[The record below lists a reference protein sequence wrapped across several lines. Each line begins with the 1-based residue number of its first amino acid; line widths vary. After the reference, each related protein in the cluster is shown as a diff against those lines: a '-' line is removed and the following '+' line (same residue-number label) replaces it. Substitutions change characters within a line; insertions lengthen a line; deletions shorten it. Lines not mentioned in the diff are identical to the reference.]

1 VAMEE
6 TLRALEKPLLYISR
20 NNWANITIVVGLQKA
35 LTRTLDNLESLTPP
49 ALAPTVAHIRAQL
62 EDYDALGPSEKRR
75 RLEAILSDIETL
87 RNPPPPPSEVREMFS
102 ALDTPIQFIKGV
114 GPKMAEKLARLNIRT
129 VEDALYAL
137 PRDYEDR
144 RNFSKIRELKEGD
157 RATIIAK
164 VALTGRTGRYARQ
177 FEALVQDDTGAMSL
191 KWFNAG
197 RWIEEKIHR
206 GDQVVIF
213 GAARRWRTQWEMH
226 HPEVT
231 VLEEGEDPG
240 VGGILPIYHST
251 EGLGQWY
258 LRRVAA
264 RAVEQFTASVPDAV
278 PLAVRSRLNLMPLDE
293 AFRRVHT
300 PEEDDDIE
308 ALRLKTSA
316 AHERLVF
323 NEFFALE
330 AGLALRR
337 RGTIEEPA
345 WPLTAP
351 GSLIRKLVELL
362 RFELT
367 EAQKRVFKQM
377 REDLRRPHPM
387 NRLLQGDVG
396 SGKTLVALMGGLLAV
411 ESGHQAVFMV
421 PTEILAEQHYRT
433 FRNLLDPLGV
443 PVVLLLGKQKSA
455 EKRRALDDVASG
467 PPSLVVGT
475 HAVIQ
480 EAVRFDRLAYAV
492 VDEQHRF
499 GVRQRQTLKTK
510 GEEKVPHT
518 LVMTA
523 TPIPRTLALTVY
535 GDLKLSI
542 LDEMPPGRRPIK
554 TRLVS
559 ERGREKAWDD
569 VRREVQAGRR
579 AYIVYPLVE
588 ESEKSEDL
596 LDATGQAE
604 SLAKDVFPGLPLGL
618 IHGRMKPE
626 EKERVML
633 DFAAGRIRILVA
645 TTVIEVGIDVP
656 EATIM
661 VVEHAERFGLSQL
674 HQLRGRV
681 GRGENPSSCYLI
693 YRYTRSDDARR
704 RLEIMA
710 ETNDG
715 FRIAEADLEIRGPG
729 EFLGTRQSG
738 MPDFRVANIARDGRV
753 LIAAKKE
760 AFQIVEGD
768 PLLQAPQHQALRE
781 SLKRLWKGRLALAG
795 VG

>member
-1 VAMEE
+1 MEE
-6 TLRALEKPLLYISR
+6 TLRALEKPLLYVTR
-20 NNWANITIVVGLQKA
+20 NNWANITKVVGLEKA
-35 LTRTLDNLESLTPP
+35 LAPSLDNLESLVPP
-49 ALAPTVAHIRAQL
+49 ALSSTVIHMRKQLEGYDSMAPT
-62 EDYDALGPSEKRR
+62 EKRR
-75 RLEAILSDIETL
+75 RVESILANIEIL
-87 RNPPPPPSEVREMFS
+87 RNPPPPASEVRNMFS
-102 ALDTPIQFIKGV
+102 DLDTSIQYIKGV

-144 RNFSKIRELKEGD
+144 RNFSKIRGLHEGE
-157 RATIIAK
+157 RATLVGQ
-164 VALTGRTGRYARQ
+164 VALTGQAGRYGRQ
-177 FEALVQDDTGAMSL
+177 FEALVQDDTGTISL
-191 KWFNAG
+191 KWFNTG
-197 RWIEEKIHR
+197 KWIKEKIHR
-206 GDQVVIF
+206 DDRVVVF
-213 GAARRWRTQWEMH
+213 GTARRWRTQWEMH

-231 VLEEGEDPG
+231 VLDEEEDPG
-240 VGGILPIYHST
+240 AGGILPVYPST
-251 EGLGQWY
+251 EGIGQWY
-258 LRRVAA
+258 LRRIAA
-264 RAVEQFTASVPDAV
+264 RTVEQFAAIVPDSVP
-278 PLAVRSRLNLMPLDE
+278 PAVRSRLKLMPLDE
-293 AFRRVHT
+293 AFKRVHA
-300 PEEDDDIE
+300 PSENDDIE
-308 ALRLKTSA
+308 ALRMKTSA
-316 AHERLVF
+316 AHQRLVF

-345 WPLTAP
+345 WPLDAR
-351 GSLIRKLVELL
+351 GSMIRALVEHLP
-362 RFELT
+362 FELT

-377 REDLRRPHPM
+377 RDDLKRPHPM

-396 SGKTLVALMGGLLAV
+396 SGKTLVALMGCLLAI
-411 ESGHQAVFMV
+411 ESGYQAAFMA

-433 FRNLLDPLGV
+433 FRRLLDPINV
-443 PVVLLLGKQKSA
+443 PVILLLGKQKGT
-455 EKRRALDDVASG
+455 EKRRAIEGIASG
-467 PPSLVVGT
+467 EPSLVIGT

-480 EAVRFDRLAYAV
+480 EAVQFDRLAYAV

-499 GVRQRQTLKTK
+499 GVRQRQTLKAK

-542 LDEMPPGRRPIK
+542 IDEMPPGRLPIK

-559 ERGREKAWDD
+559 ERGREKVWEE
-569 VRREVQAGRR
+569 VRREVEAGHR

-588 ESEKSEDL
+588 ESEKSDDL

-604 SLAKDVFPGLPLGL
+604 LLAKNVFPGLPLGL

-633 DFAAGRIRILVA
+633 DFAAGKIRILVA

-681 GRGENPSSCYLI
+681 GRGKDASSCHLI
-693 YRYTRSDDARR
+693 YKFARSDNARR
-704 RLEIMA
+704 RLDIMA

-715 FRIAEADLEIRGPG
+715 FRIAETDLEIRGPG

-738 MPDFRVANIARDGRV
+738 MPDFRVANIARDGRA
-753 LIAAKKE
+753 LISAKKE
-760 AFQIVEGD
+760 AFQVIDED
-768 PLLQAPQHQALRE
+768 PLLVVPQHQALRE

-795 VG
+795 IG